1 METLLVKNVGE
12 LLNHTSVFDLL
23 TEYTVF
29 RGQSVRGKLLPGI
42 AREYPNRDTTEG
54 EKALLET
61 LSRVGA
67 TRIASQNNSQWDL
80 LVLAQHYAM
89 KTRLLDWTSNALAA
103 LWFACSGRVQGS
115 AYVYALNADSSMLRS
130 ASEIDPFA
138 ISETRLVQPR
148 LSNDRI
154 VAQNGW
160 FTSHSFSEQAGR
172 FVPLEEEFANSTNL
186 TEFVIPADYIKWMLI
201 DLDRCGVNQS
211 TLFPDLEGLC
221 RYLNWKHVE
230 PDALRSYWPI
240 QPLTGQGL
248 R

>member
-1 METLLVKNVGE
+1 MDTLIVKNLGE
-12 LLNHTSVFDLL
+12 LVNHTSVFDLL

-42 AREYPNRDTTEG
+42 ARAYPDRDTSNG
-54 EKALLET
+54 EKALLDT

-67 TRIASQNNSQWDL
+67 TRIAPQNPTQWDL
-80 LVLAQHYAM
+80 LVLAQHYGM

-103 LWFACSGRVQGS
+103 LWFACSGHVQGN
-115 AYVYALNADSSMLRS
+115 AYVYALNADDGMMHT
-130 ASEIDPFA
+130 ASQTDPFA
-138 ISETRLVQPR
+138 IGETKLIQPR

-160 FTSHSFSEQAGR
+160 FTAHSFSEQVGR
-172 FVPLEEEFANSTNL
+172 FVPLEEEFANSTSL
-186 TEFVIPADYIKWMLI
+186 CEFVIPADCIKWMLI

-230 PDALRSYWPI
+230 PGALRSYWPKDA
-240 QPLTGQGL
+240 T
-248 R
+248 